1 MKRSPR
7 RNRITPLRCCLA
19 SVLVGLCLV
28 PGGALAAEKPAGK
41 VVIIAIDEV
50 GLQEINDS
58 GTPTL
63 KALIKRGAVGLM
75 SVHAGANGDTSAQ
88 YTAIGAGDK
97 VAGILNKANQPIAPQ
112 VLEGFGARER
122 IDDRFAADIYL
133 ERTGKSAYYPKAAN
147 LSISALVIA
156 NTTGDFNGVPG
167 ALGTA
172 LHGAGLK
179 TAVMGNGDTADE
191 YGRSA
196 IDLLMDETGKVD
208 FGYLDDS
215 TLLADP
221 AFPSGKRIA
230 ADRFEAIFAAAYSR
244 ADVIAVDWGDT
255 TRVRADRE
263 FMTGGHEETLIK
275 KSLGRADLFL
285 KSVIEDMDLS
295 RDLLIVLSPTPSAPD
310 IKNNRLVT
318 PVVMAGPGIDPGLLT
333 SPSTRRQATIINTDI
348 APTIL
353 HHFSIKQPIEMTGR
367 VVSGQS
373 SKGDSLAYALALSD
387 SWVEVRDLMPTLLR
401 GFAYWDIFVLVLFIV
416 LLLRRRWR
424 YWVAKGRWIL
434 LTIPALPLAFL
445 LLPLFGYGSATQAA
459 LEAIVI
465 VVAFVALIRWQAR
478 SPLEAIGFI
487 GLGVTATL
495 VIDLGTGSHLMQN
508 SLLGYSV
515 LAGARFYGI
524 GNEFAGVLTGAVLL
538 GALYVVSGRG
548 RPAGVLRKVM
558 MVVVLAVPLAMM
570 GAPNLGAE
578 FGTLLADVAGFGLMA
593 LGIVRGG
600 YKVKDVLILAILGLL
615 GIIAFVVFDVSRGAA
630 GGSHVGRLVN
640 QIGAEGAAPFFT
652 IVNRKLAMNLKLIQ
666 FAFWNWVNVV
676 CIAVAALSFYGLRNL
691 LELVFRRYQYV
702 KAALMGGLFCC
713 VGALV
718 LNDSGV
724 VTMAMILLYL
734 VPGLLFLMSYELGDE
749 AGGL

>member
-1 MKRSPR
+1 MKRLPR
-7 RNRITPLRCCLA
+7 RNRLSVLRCCLA
-19 SVLVGLCLV
+19 AVLVGLCLI
-28 PGGALAAEKPAGK
+28 PGGALAAETSAGK
-41 VVIIAIDEV
+41 VVIIAIDQI
-50 GLQEINDS
+50 GLQELNDS
-58 GTPTL
+58 GTPAL

-75 SVHAGANGDTSAQ
+75 SVHAGSNGDMSAQ

-97 VAGILNKANQPIAPQ
+97 VAGILVKSNLSASAT

-122 IDDRFAADIYL
+122 IDNRFASDIYL

-172 LHGAGLK
+172 LRGAGLK
-179 TAVMGNGDTADE
+179 TAVIGNSDTADA

-196 IDLLMDETGKVD
+196 IDLLMDETGVVD
-208 FGYLDDS
+208 FGYLDGS

-221 AFPSGKRIA
+221 AFPSGKRT
-230 ADRFEAIFAAAYSR
+230 DTDKVEAMFAAAYSR

-255 TRVRADRE
+255 DRVRADRE
-263 FMTGGHEETLIK
+263 FMTGGREKTLIK

-285 KSVIEDMDLS
+285 QKVISEMDLS
-295 RDLLIVLSPTPSAPD
+295 RDLLIVVAPTPSAPD
-310 IKNNRLVT
+310 IKNNRLVA
-318 PVVMAGPGIDPGLLT
+318 PVIMAGAGINRGLLT

-353 HHFSIKQPIEMTGR
+353 HHFSLAQPTEMTGR
-367 VVSGQS
+367 VVSGQAYD
-373 SKGDSLAYALALSD
+373 GDTLSYALAVSD
-387 SWVEVRDLMPTLLR
+387 SWVEVRDLMPILLR
-401 GFAYWDIFVLVLFIV
+401 GFAYWDIFVLVLFIA

-424 YWVAKGRWIL
+424 RWAAKGRWIL
-434 LTIPALPLAFL
+434 LTVPALPLAFL
-445 LLPLFGYGSATQAA
+445 LLPLLGYGSTTLAA
-459 LEAIVI
+459 LEAIALV
-465 VVAFVALIRWQAR
+465 VALIALVRWQAR
-478 SPLEAIGFI
+478 SPMEAVGLI
-487 GLGVTATL
+487 GLGVMATVL
-495 VIDLGTGSHLMQN
+495 IDLGTGSHLMQN

-538 GALYVVSGRG
+538 GALYVVSAGGRA
-548 RPAGVLRKVM
+548 AGTWRKIM
-558 MVVVLAVPLAMM
+558 MLIVLAVPLAMM

-593 LGIVRGG
+593 LGITRGG
-600 YKVKDVLILAILGLL
+600 YKIRDILSLAIMGLL
-615 GIIAFVVFDVSRGAA
+615 GIIAFVGFDVTRGAA
-630 GGSHVGRLVN
+630 GGSHVGRLVT

-652 IVNRKLAMNLKLIQ
+652 IVNRKVAMNLKLIQ

-676 CIAVAALSFYGLRNL
+676 SIGVAALSFYGLRNL
-691 LELVFRRYQYV
+691 LELVFQRYEYV
-702 KAALMGGLFCC
+702 KAALVGGLFCC
-713 VGALV
+713 IGALV

-734 VPGLLFLMSYELGDE
+734 VPALLFLMSYELGDE